1 LLLDIFDTLESES
14 GVMLAVVDKQ
24 GNGEA
29 VSHGIGNQLLLAP
42 LARSVVEIADFFD
55 QPSGTLPN

>member
-1 LLLDIFDTLESES
+1 LDVLLVDIFDTLESES
-14 GVMLAVVDKQ
+14 GAMLAVLDKQ

-42 LARSVVEIADFFD
+42 LARQATE
-55 QPSGTLPN
+55 Q

>member
-1 LLLDIFDTLESES
+1 
-14 GVMLAVVDKQ
+14 MLAVVDKQ

-42 LARSVVEIADFFD
+42 LARSVAEISGLFD
-55 QPSGTLPN
+55 LSSGTLPN